1 MAHPQKLEFAKPDS
15 SCYHLFKSSCGEAA
29 FRETTL
35 PALLVLRADGAVP
48 AGLDGAHG
56 RLAFDDVAAGNG
68 VAVEVHLDV
77 VKLKR

>member
-1 MAHPQKLEFAKPDS
+1 M
-15 SCYHLFKSSCGEAA
+15 
-29 FRETTL
+29 
-35 PALLVLRADGAVP
+35 LRADGAVP

-77 VKLKR
+77 VQLKEEL